1 MMSRGRQKRQRTGH
15 PDLLP
20 SKQTDATHE
29 LERLCSSG
37 RYEQAITLGES
48 ILELETSAPNQ
59 GAVRIFLATA
69 NIQLGRIDRGE
80 QMVAESRAQLA
91 TAPDP
96 ATLVECMAVEASIAQ
111 IRQQANAIRLA
122 EDALYTCRKLNPIPS
137 RLEVQ
142 ILNTLAAANLAAGIW
157 EQAVGFY
164 EQAIERAGPLFDLR
178 RRAKLMGDVS
188 IAYRELGRLDRSI
201 QFATRSVEILE
212 TLRDLVALARSENNL
227 GLTLMAVGDLDSAR
241 THLERSL
248 ELCHA
253 TNLEMGRSHVL
264 LSLCELNAMEEKYA
278 PARDFAQQALVYAER
293 LQEPSS
299 IAQAHLWLAR
309 VATSLGDP
317 AIADCEFER
326 AIDQLARTGQG
337 EELLRSHALYSET
350 LERRGEMR
358 RAYEHLKA
366 ALAHATSNRF
376 ELAENGLPKW

>member
-1 MMSRGRQKRQRTGH
+1 MTSRGHRNRQRTGH
-15 PDLLP
+15 PGLLS

-48 ILELETSAPNQ
+48 IVELETSAPNQ
-59 GAVRIFLATA
+59 GAVRILLATA

-96 ATLVECMAVEASIAQ
+96 ATLVECMAVEASVAQ

-142 ILNTLAAANLAAGIW
+142 ILNTLAAANLVAGIW

-358 RAYEHLKA
+358 RAYRH
-366 ALAHATSNRF
+366 
-376 ELAENGLPKW
+376 

>member
-1 MMSRGRQKRQRTGH
+1 MKLGAQANV
-15 PDLLP
+15 
-20 SKQTDATHE
+20 TDE
-29 LERLCSSG
+29 LESLCSSG

-48 ILELETSAPNQ
+48 ILELERSAPGQ
-59 GAVRIFLATA
+59 GEVLIFLATA
-69 NIQLGRIDRGE
+69 NLQLGRIDRGE
-80 QMVAESRAQLA
+80 QLVAEAGAQLA

-96 ATLVECMAVEASIAQ
+96 GTLVECMALEASIAQ
-111 IRQQANAIRLA
+111 MRQQANAIQLA
-122 EDALYTCRKLNPIPS
+122 QDALSSCRKLDPIPN

-164 EQAIERAGPLFDLR
+164 EEAIERAGPLFDMR
-178 RRAKLMGDVS
+178 RRAKLMGDVA

-201 QFATRSVEILE
+201 LFATRSVEILE

-227 GLTLMAVGDLDSAR
+227 GLTFMAVGDLDGAR

-253 TNLEMGRSHVL
+253 TNLEIGRSHVL
-264 LSLCELNAMEEKYA
+264 LSLCELNAMEKKYTQ
-278 PARDFAQQALVYAER
+278 ARDFAQQALDYSER

-299 IAQAHLWLAR
+299 VAQAHLWLAR
-309 VATSLGDP
+309 VATSLGEP

-326 AIDQLARTGQG
+326 AIDQLARTGEE

-350 LERRGEMR
+350 LERRGEWR

-366 ALAHATSNRF
+366 ALAYATSNRL
-376 ELAENGLPKW
+376 ELAENGPPKW